1 MGAGLLASQ
10 LILVLCFTVYTLNNY
25 AHLRR
30 QRAIIALPTFFGWF
44 FSFLIIIVLPLDVAI
59 TFYKK
64 CTTEEFSLK
73 IVEKNLSGE
82 IAINS
87 RENNEINS
95 NSTSFCEEPGGF
107 IEDKL
112 LFRLWRIVYW
122 GSQFLTWILL
132 PMIQSY
138 AKAGEFTVKGRL
150 KFALHSNAVY
160 YGIYF
165 SLLTFL
171 LIYIV
176 SKGVSL
182 NFASLKILV
191 VSASNTWGIF
201 LLVVL
206 LGYGLIEVPRLF
218 WRMGIPGYRLRRTYF
233 EIDKLSSE
241 KNESEDALLEA
252 YNETKYALNLL
263 KNSRGEAREKIRQIS
278 TKFSNDITNGI
289 LTSLR
294 EDNEGNNS
302 FTGRSRKAQPD
313 LETVSQNAYLV
324 KLHRKVIR
332 AVQTFHRC
340 QIQWNSL
347 LEKSFYLEDVEL
359 SERMGKIPKQW
370 TTFTEKNKPKFYGP
384 SRFGGFELPAIPE
397 KIQFFWHCK
406 IKQQLFKEIT
416 FNYYIT
422 HLPHVFYSSLLN
434 FPKFN
439 FSFVF
444 QFLAILFTI
453 MTTLILWSE
462 CTFFISSPQL
472 SLAALLLHGL
482 AKNYHYKFIQICAIA
497 MILYLCICAYY
508 TIFQLRIYRY
518 YRLDSNGMTDENSL
532 IFSAMLICRLTA
544 PMCLNFLG
552 MIHLDSAVTKMRDA
566 KIETQFTGLMGHLEI
581 IPWLAEGINIYLPI
595 VIVLLCFA
603 NWFRLGTHF
612 LHYLGIDQF
621 LEDDLMTT
629 EMVNSGRALVS
640 LERNRLVRA
649 ANREERN
656 KAWKSSKS
664 GGIEFDN
671 IQQTIVDIP
680 DGSQLIETNG
690 SSYSVPDNLE
700 FGVSSRNIQYQQLP
714 QRDDTSVDTR
724 RENDLLYSKQRNFFD
739 DI

>member
-73 IVEKNLSGE
+73 IVEEKNLSGE
-82 IAINS
+82 ISFNS
-87 RENNEINS
+87 HENNGINS

-138 AKAGEFTVKGRL
+138 AKAGEFNVKGRL
-150 KFALHSNAVY
+150 KYALHSNAVY

-278 TKFSNDITNGI
+278 AKFSNDITSGI

-347 LEKSFYLEDVEL
+347 LEQSFYLEDVEL
-359 SERMGKIPKQW
+359 SERIGKIPKQW

-384 SRFGGFELPAIPE
+384 SRFG
-397 KIQFFWHCK
+397 
-406 IKQQLFKEIT
+406 
-416 FNYYIT
+416 
-422 HLPHVFYSSLLN
+422 
-434 FPKFN
+434 
-439 FSFVF
+439 
-444 QFLAILFTI
+444 
-453 MTTLILWSE
+453 
-462 CTFFISSPQL
+462 
-472 SLAALLLHGL
+472 AALLLHGL

-680 DGSQLIETNG
+680 DGSQLIDTNG

>member
-73 IVEKNLSGE
+73 IGEEKNLSGE
-82 IAINS
+82 ISIGS
-87 RENNEINS
+87 HENNGINS

-138 AKAGEFTVKGRL
+138 AKAGEFNVKGRL

-278 TKFSNDITNGI
+278 AKFSNDITNGI

-347 LEKSFYLEDVEL
+347 LEQSFYLEDVEL

-370 TTFTEKNKPKFYGP
+370 TTFTEKNKPKFYGQ

-406 IKQQLFKEIT
+406 IKQQLFK
-416 FNYYIT
+416 
-422 HLPHVFYSSLLN
+422 
-434 FPKFN
+434 
-439 FSFVF
+439 
-444 QFLAILFTI
+444 FLAILFTF

-680 DGSQLIETNG
+680 DGNQLIDTNG
-690 SSYSVPDNLE
+690 SSYTVPDNLE

-714 QRDDTSVDTR
+714 QRDDASVDTR
-724 RENDLLYSKQRNFFD
+724 RENDLQRNFFD

>member
-1 MGAGLLASQ
+1 MSAGLLASQ

-30 QRAIIALPTFFGWF
+30 QRPIIALPTFFGWF

-64 CTTEEFSLK
+64 CTTEEFALR
-73 IVEKNLSGE
+73 IVDEKNLSGE
-82 IAINS
+82 INS
-87 RENNEINS
+87 QENNVFNS

-171 LIYIV
+171 LIYII

-182 NFASLKILV
+182 NFASLKILI

-218 WRMGIPGYRLRRTYF
+218 WRMGISGYRLRRTYF

-263 KNSRGEAREKIRQIS
+263 KDSRGEAREKIRQIS
-278 TKFSNDITNGI
+278 AKFSNDFANGI
-289 LTSLR
+289 LASLR
-294 EDNEGNNS
+294 EDSEGNNVFS
-302 FTGRSRKAQPD
+302 GRSSRREAQPD
-313 LETVSQNAYLV
+313 LETVSNNVYLV

-332 AVQTFHRC
+332 AVQTHQRC
-340 QIQWNSL
+340 QIQWRSL

-370 TTFTEKNKPKFYGP
+370 TTFSEQNKPKFYGP
-384 SRFGGFELPAIPE
+384 SRFRGFELPAVPD

-406 IKQQLFKEIT
+406 VKQHLFK
-416 FNYYIT
+416 
-422 HLPHVFYSSLLN
+422 
-434 FPKFN
+434 
-439 FSFVF
+439 
-444 QFLAILFTI
+444 FLALLFTT

-482 AKNYHYKFIQICAIA
+482 ATNYHYKFIQICAIA

-544 PMCLNFLG
+544 PLCLNFLG
-552 MIHLDSAVTKMRDA
+552 MVHLDSAVTKMRDA

-603 NWFRLGTHF
+603 NWFRLGTHL

-621 LEDDLMTT
+621 LEDDVMTT

-656 KAWKSSKS
+656 RAWKSAKS

-671 IQQTIVDIP
+671 IQQTTTLESIVDIP
-680 DGSQLIETNG
+680 DGSQLIDTNR
-690 SSYSVPDNLE
+690 SNYIVPDDLE

-714 QRDDTSVDTR
+714 QRDDSSVVARSED
-724 RENDLLYSKQRNFFD
+724 DLLHSKNRNFFD